1 MSHYQSVAINKMM
14 ARALHLNA
22 AALTVEGQGRQVN
35 EDALFHYSDQ
45 MDTGESLGLYVVCD
59 GIGESQVEDT
69 VSQLVVQTVIAEL
82 GKVFAACDISASPD
96 SSQSWLALHQWTRE
110 VIANANRSIWEYAQT
125 AGISSR
131 QSQLGAALT
140 LTLIHGDLAAVANV
154 GNCRAYIWRAG
165 ELMQITRDHSLATAG
180 TETVVCPSGNPFC
193 RKLGASEQVEVD
205 LFEWKVWPGDKLL
218 LCSDGLWRVFPDRSE
233 LGRWLGSVADPDM
246 VCEQLVDEANR
257 RDGADDMSA
266 LVIYVEGGGGHVD
279 KGHVD
284 KGHVNNGHVNNGS
297 NINNGNVN
305 NIGNSVNSDR
315 LGPAHGLNVRS
326 V

>member
-1 MSHYQSVAINKMM
+1 VGVMNHYQSVAIDKLM

-22 AALTVEGQGRQVN
+22 AALTVEGQARQVN

-59 GIGESQVEDT
+59 GIGNLQVEDT

-82 GKVFAACDISASPD
+82 GKVFAICDRQSGLDASQPC
-96 SSQSWLALHQWTRE
+96 WLALHQWTRE
-110 VIANANRSIWEYAQT
+110 VMANANRSIWEYAQT
-125 AGISSR
+125 AAIASK

-140 LTLIHGDLAAVANV
+140 LTLIHGDLAAIANV

-165 ELMQITRDHSLATAG
+165 ELTQITRDHAPATDSLAT
-180 TETVVCPSGNPFC
+180 TEATTEAACPPGNPFC
-193 RKLGASEQVEVD
+193 RTLGASEQVEVD

-257 RDGADDMSA
+257 RDGTDDMSA
-266 LVIYVEGGGGHVD
+266 LVIYAEGGDGHVD
-279 KGHVD
+279 
-284 KGHVNNGHVNNGS
+284 
-297 NINNGNVN
+297 NGNM
-305 NIGNSVNSDR
+305 
-315 LGPAHGLNVRS
+315 
-326 V
+326 